1 LILTSTHAGFV
12 HMPYVPEQAIAHP
25 GAPGMALDDIFRA
38 LAIIVRC
45 AIEWENDI
53 VYGSGTEC

>member
-1 LILTSTHAGFV
+1 
-12 HMPYVPEQAIAHP
+12 MPYVPEQAIAHP